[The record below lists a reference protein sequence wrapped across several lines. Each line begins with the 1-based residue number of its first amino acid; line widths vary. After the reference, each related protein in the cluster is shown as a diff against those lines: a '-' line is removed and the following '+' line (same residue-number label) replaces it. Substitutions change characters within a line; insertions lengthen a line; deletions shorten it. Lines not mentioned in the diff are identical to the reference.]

1 MMTTENKKYYQVI
14 LIIVDTLGEGVE
26 WYSKTFDTKDEA
38 IEEGIRKENEL
49 YEIEEAKEC
58 KDIVM
63 CIHRV
68 HKTDTECNKEY
79 GKPLEWFDMTE
90 FQWD

>member
-1 MMTTENKKYYQVI
+1 MTATENKKYYQVT
-14 LIIVDTLGEGVE
+14 LIIVDTLGNGVE
-26 WYSKTFDTKDEA
+26 WFSKTFDTKKEA
-38 IEEGIRKENEL
+38 IEEGERKEDEL

-68 HKTDTECNKEY
+68 HIIDTECKKEY
-79 GKPLEWFDMTE
+79 EIPLEWFDITE
-90 FQWD
+90 YKWD